1 MLTLMVN
8 VSKENWMK
16 MENSSGFGILVQM
29 NLEVASFVAKEIFV
43 IKHKQDHTNMFSP
56 NFLSTVNLPLLQS
69 AIFPGA
75 GGKYGTVCK
84 FHEYSEQFNPRAAKF
99 IQC

>member
-29 NLEVASFVAKEIFV
+29 NLEVASFVAKEIFG
-43 IKHKQDHTNMFSP
+43 
-56 NFLSTVNLPLLQS
+56 NLYPIAMS
-69 AIFPGA
+69 
-75 GGKYGTVCK
+75 
-84 FHEYSEQFNPRAAKF
+84 NPRKKYTAASTKKY
-99 IQC
+99 QRWH